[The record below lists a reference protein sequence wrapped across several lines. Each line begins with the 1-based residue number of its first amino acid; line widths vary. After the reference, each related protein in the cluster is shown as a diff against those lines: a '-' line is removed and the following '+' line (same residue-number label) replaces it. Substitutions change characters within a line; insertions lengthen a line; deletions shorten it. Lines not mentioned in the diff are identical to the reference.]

1 MSAIWEGFDDR
12 SEKLMAKRK
21 DPIWATSF
29 ASGKPES
36 INTNPLKPNDCEPW
50 VASDSKKALS
60 LLSRKFPDKNPDD
73 TRAMVE
79 MLAAE
84 IGQDWDNIVFA
95 VETYLNAK
103 L

>member
-1 MSAIWEGFDDR
+1 MD
-12 SEKLMAKRK
+12 AKRK
-21 DPIWATSF
+21 TPIWAMDLATSQ
-29 ASGKPES
+29 S

-50 VASDSKKALS
+50 TSTGIKKAQV
-60 LLSRKFPDKNPDD
+60 LLSRKFPEKNIED

-79 MLAAE
+79 MLASE
-84 IGQDWDNIVFA
+84 IGQDWDNIIEA